1 MSFLST
7 LMKRPESSVI
17 APDTTPR
24 SAALAKHLARAQA
37 ALTEIIRSEREKGV
51 PYFDRT
57 EAVTDPHITPFLNAM
72 RSDGWIPKL
81 SKSGCLAETQP
92 CEACRKPASRFAFLK
107 AGEELRCCVYCDN

>member
-1 MSFLST
+1 M
-7 LMKRPESSVI
+7 I

-37 ALTEIIRSEREKGV
+37 ALTETIRSERESGV

-57 EAVTDPHITPFLNAM
+57 EAVSDPYITPFLNAM

-81 SKSGCLAETQP
+81 SKSGCLAESQP